1 MIILFQV
8 PVQKYP
14 NNAFFRKIL
23 QLDKLEGTDFK
34 YDNIVLKFQPK
45 NTQIRHFF
53 FFT

>member
-1 MIILFQV
+1 MTILFQV

-23 QLDKLEGTDFK
+23 QIDKLEGTDLK

-45 NTQIRHFF
+45 NTQIRHFWSQ
-53 FFT
+53 T